1 MKKLF
6 TIILCALSIGVYAQG
21 LHEFP
26 EDNVKQQERI
36 NKKAFDAEQKAANWN
51 FKFEDGKVYW
61 QKTFEHPIED
71 STAVREYFEKN
82 ILFTKK
88 NDGYTANIA
97 LSEYSTQSNMNI
109 PFILHA
115 PADMVFFVQYKEGK
129 YRVTLT
135 NSTWKGKSGTI
146 GLFSIM
152 QENTLTLQDLASKSG
167 KFQASSCKS
176 TNICLINLF
185 DYKTKLG
192 NKEMLKDDF

>member
-1 MKKLF
+1 MKKLL
-6 TIILCALSIGVYAQG
+6 TIILCALSIGAYAQG
-21 LHEFP
+21 SHEFP
-26 EDNVKQQERI
+26 EDNVKQQERM

-82 ILFTKK
+82 PLFTKK
-88 NDGYTANIA
+88 NDGYTASIA
-97 LSEYSTQSNMNI
+97 LSEYSDNKDI
-109 PFILHA
+109 PFILNS

-135 NSTWKGKSGTI
+135 NSSWTGKI
-146 GLFSIM
+146 GGPMMISFDA
-152 QENTLTLQDLASKSG
+152 TLTLNDMASKSG
-167 KFQASSCKS
+167 KFKSGCKS
-176 TNICLINLF
+176 ANICFLNLF